1 MREAVETMVN
11 LRTGGPE
18 DTRNLWRDFEV
29 TLTGYRA
36 TARRQCHLPC
46 TFAHPERIELPV
58 GIAVT
63 RVMESQHLEDGA
75 AVAQA
80 RASMMLLP
88 YLCAIRIRLRGSR
101 DLDASKACLA
111 TSRR

>member
-1 MREAVETMVN
+1 MAGSGGRRVSRSPSEITGKASRRSGRPLKAFEYHTG
-11 LRTGGPE
+11 RT
-18 DTRNLWRDFEV
+18 
-29 TLTGYRA
+29 
-36 TARRQCHLPC
+36 
-46 TFAHPERIELPV
+46 HPERIELPV
-58 GIAVT
+58 GIAAP

>member
-1 MREAVETMVN
+1 MRSLVVSDNGTAIIPPAPRRLGLDANWDRSDALNAICQPIFEAV
-11 LRTGGPE
+11 
-18 DTRNLWRDFEV
+18 
-29 TLTGYRA
+29 
-36 TARRQCHLPC
+36 
-46 TFAHPERIELPV
+46 HPERIELPV
-58 GIAVT
+58 GIAAP

-88 YLCAIRIRLRGSR
+88 YLCAIRISLRGSR